1 MEAVTFATSDEAGG
15 RAAPS
20 LQAAEHD
27 AESASRSG
35 AELRAL
41 MAARQHTSPKRLTE
55 PGPDATQIDSLFR
68 AAATAPDHGRLL
80 PWRFVVVPA
89 EQRARLAEA
98 FALALVDRDPGATLV
113 QIEEARLKAWRAPWV
128 ALAIA
133 RTRDDEGDACA
144 IPAAER
150 LVSLGCALQNLLLA
164 AHSMGFGSGL
174 TSGRAM
180 DSVRVR
186 GLFGVQPQEQAVC
199 FVNVGTVMARRP
211 APSRPV
217 PARFV
222 SWLS

>member
-1 MEAVTFATSDEAGG
+1 MTFATSDEAEG

-20 LQAAEHD
+20 LHSAEHD
-27 AESASRSG
+27 AASASRSG

-128 ALAIA
+128 TLAIA

-186 GLFGVQPQEQAVC
+186 SLFGVQPQEQAVC

-211 APSRPV
+211 VPPRPV

>member
-1 MEAVTFATSDEAGG
+1 
-15 RAAPS
+15 
-20 LQAAEHD
+20 
-27 AESASRSG
+27 
-35 AELRAL
+35 
-41 MAARQHTSPKRLTE
+41 MAARQHTSPKRLTG

-186 GLFGVQPQEQAVC
+186 SLFGVQPQEQAVC

-211 APSRPV
+211 VPPRPV